1 MSNADPAHSDCWK
14 TCFIGAEMLKAI
26 DDMIA
31 KDARVLDR
39 GEFAD
44 GTGRRDPYE
53 KGITQG
59 MKMARQVAAQ
69 VLEEWA

>member
-1 MSNADPAHSDCWK
+1 
-14 TCFIGAEMLKAI
+14 MLQAI

-39 GEFAD
+39 SEFAD

-53 KGITQG
+53 RGVTQG
-59 MKMARQVAAQ
+59 MKMARQVAAASRQ
-69 VLEEWA
+69 PT

>member
-1 MSNADPAHSDCWK
+1 MK
-14 TCFIGAEMLKAI
+14 AEMCSSHCACSAVMLQAI

-39 GEFAD
+39 SEFAD

-53 KGITQG
+53 RGVTQG
-59 MKMARQVAAQ
+59 MKMARQVAA
-69 VLEEWA
+69 AARPST